1 MRNFH
6 EAMSDQH
13 DWAMIGPGPD
23 QLTQEVNVDGQ
34 VYGAITRA
42 LLETWSVADRQVTCG
57 DLVDSARRWMRGRDV
72 LGQLTLYG
80 DPNAPA
86 AAPRVAGPRLWH
98 LARDRSRSPAFAAE
112 IERLSETVGGYGQ
125 AAWALGRAH
134 LVRGRPVAALQ
145 SFDEARRLIGAE
157 IALLEGDRV
166 RALVAI
172 GRTRHAASALADAVR
187 LPAAPVDLLAAA
199 AAEVTS
205 LAGRRARALV
215 VGIDAYPA
223 GRRPRQARSRRGF
236 LRPRGARADAESFA
250 ATLTRNDIVAP
261 EDVVLLLDGD
271 ATRQRILAAF
281 EDLAAHGEAAL
292 AVFHF
297 AGLGSWTADRRPTI
311 LSVDART
318 TNGPAPVPDITLG
331 DLAEKAASS
340 PNLVAIIDAGSLAQ
354 QPPSSGTARTRPDP
368 GVRVAVPVGHAVLDS
383 GSTSRGDDTVLGAV
397 TLAPAVPN
405 RARDRAIERTSGKPA
420 VVRGRLTIAVERALD
435 ADAATAHRPSEPM
448 TYERLVASGPLRGRA
463 SVVGVAASESLLRH
477 RTALASAD
485 TALRELELLPAQVAG
500 RTT

>member
-1 MRNFH
+1 M
-6 EAMSDQH
+6 
-13 DWAMIGPGPD
+13 
-23 QLTQEVNVDGQ
+23 
-34 VYGAITRA
+34 
-42 LLETWSVADRQVTCG
+42 
-57 DLVDSARRWMRGRDV
+57 
-72 LGQLTLYG
+72 
-80 DPNAPA
+80 
-86 AAPRVAGPRLWH
+86 
-98 LARDRSRSPAFAAE
+98 
-112 IERLSETVGGYGQ
+112 
-125 AAWALGRAH
+125 
-134 LVRGRPVAALQ
+134 
-145 SFDEARRLIGAE
+145 
-157 IALLEGDRV
+157 
-166 RALVAI
+166 
-172 GRTRHAASALADAVR
+172 
-187 LPAAPVDLLAAA
+187 
-199 AAEVTS
+199 
-205 LAGRRARALV
+205 
-215 VGIDAYPA
+215 
-223 GRRPRQARSRRGF
+223 
-236 LRPRGARADAESFA
+236 
-250 ATLTRNDIVAP
+250 TRNDIVAP

-485 TALRELELLPAQVAG
+485 TALRELELLPARSALALASALVGEAAARGESAPLAQLEAGLALDALGDHTAAARRLRAARNLSDGSEPGDRAATRDGYATDCGRWASHHLGRILYQHGGDLNEAVAALTAANQQAPDEA
-500 RTT
+500 RTSYHLGLAIYTLVQRESLRDVEAHLRAYLDSGAPLGHTEEVEQIIDSIEST